1 MGRQEINENNIFYFE
16 YLYNF
21 IGLTYRDHLKLLEK
35 NCDYPLLKQVWIIS
49 LTIVIFCGFLI
60 FINKTFSKRNKYIKP
75 YNLYKYTE
83 KHRSITYMK
92 QFFIC
97 LLVLLLLQKCN
108 KTKIIFEVLK
118 EQESRDIFKA
128 D

>member
-1 MGRQEINENNIFYFE
+1 MGRQEINENNIFYLE
-16 YLYNF
+16 YLYSF

-35 NCDYPLLKQVWIIS
+35 NCDSPLLKQVWIIS

-60 FINKTFSKRNKYIKP
+60 FINKTFSTRNKYIKL
-75 YNLYKYTE
+75 YNLYKYTK
-83 KHRSITYMK
+83 KHPSITYMK
-92 QFFIC
+92 QFFIY
-97 LLVLLLLQKCN
+97 LLVLLLLQKFN

-118 EQESRDIFKA
+118 EQESRDIFKP